1 MPVTAKRQLRSKLLN
16 RQNMRSLTGSSAH
29 IPPTET
35 GVSTLQTAV
44 TAALL
49 GLGTLTLY
57 QPSLHHA
64 FINYDDNYYVTTNL
78 HVLRGLSWSNLGWA
92 MHTITYGNWH
102 PLTWLAHMAEVQLFG
117 LSPAGFHFISMLVH
131 ALNVV
136 LVFLLL
142 RAATGLHWRSAAVAA
157 LFAVHPLNVEAVAW
171 VAEFKSLLCTTF
183 LLLTLW
189 AYREYVRKPGVGR
202 YLAVAV
208 LFALGLMAK
217 PMVVTLPALLLCLD
231 YWPLERL
238 PVPGRGEPAFARVFL
253 RLIAEKIPL
262 FLLSAGSAAITIYA
276 QRDIGALGTT
286 LALPLRLRL
295 ENAIYSYLA
304 YILKGFWPA
313 RLAVF
318 YPHPEGSL
326 ALWKVGLAAAVL
338 VAITALVWR
347 CRERRY
353 LLAGWTWYLVALLPV
368 IGVVQV
374 GRQAMADRYAYIPLL
389 GLFAMTLW
397 LAAEAL
403 PRLHLSRAVPVVA
416 TVVIV
421 CAYAWAA
428 NRQLA
433 YWQDSYTLFSH
444 ALQVA
449 PDNSI
454 AEDNLGTALVAM
466 GRAQEAMTHFDAAA
480 RLQPRDFE
488 PHYNRATLLL
498 RAGQFLQAERE
509 YQVALANAVDPLDA
523 AHAHNNLGILYLQ
536 TNRPAA
542 ALSEF
547 DTAIRLDPNQHNSL
561 LARGTLEYQAGRLD
575 AALADFSRAAQI
587 APSPIAYFWLGQA
600 LEAKG
605 DLPAAARAY
614 QATLQMAPGMAE
626 AQARLNAVLLRLQK

>member
-1 MPVTAKRQLRSKLLN
+1 
-16 RQNMRSLTGSSAH
+16 
-29 IPPTET
+29 
-35 GVSTLQTAV
+35 
-44 TAALL
+44 
-49 GLGTLTLY
+49 
-57 QPSLHHA
+57 
-64 FINYDDNYYVTTNL
+64 F
-78 HVLRGLSWSNLGWA
+78 
-92 MHTITYGNWH
+92 
-102 PLTWLAHMAEVQLFG
+102 
-117 LSPAGFHFISMLVH
+117 
-131 ALNVV
+131 
-136 LVFLLL
+136 
-142 RAATGLHWRSAAVAA
+142 HWRSAAVAA

-189 AYREYVRKPGVGR
+189 AYREYVRKPDIRR
-202 YLAVAV
+202 YLLVAV

-217 PMVVTLPALLLCLD
+217 PMVVTLPVLVLCLD
-231 YWPLERL
+231 YWPLGRL
-238 PVPGRGEPAFARVFL
+238 PVPGRGEPGFVRVFFKL
-253 RLIAEKIPL
+253 LAEKIPL
-262 FLLSAGSAAITIYA
+262 LLLSAGSAAITLYA

-304 YILKGFWPA
+304 YILKGFWPT

-318 YPHPEGSL
+318 YPHPENSL
-326 ALWKVGLAAAVL
+326 ALWKVGLAAAGL
-338 VAITALVWR
+338 VAISALAWR
-347 CRERRY
+347 YRKRRY

-374 GRQAMADRYAYIPLL
+374 GRQAMADRYAYIPFL
-389 GLFAMTLW
+389 GLFAIAVW
-397 LAAEAL
+397 LAADAL
-403 PRLHLSRAVPVVA
+403 PRLQLPRAVPVAA

-421 CAYAWAA
+421 CGYAWAA
-428 NRQLA
+428 NRQLV

-449 PDNSI
+449 PANSI

-466 GRAQEAMTHFDAAA
+466 GRPQEAMAHFEAAA

-498 RAGQFLQAERE
+498 RAGQFPQAERE
-509 YQVALANAVDPLDA
+509 YQVALANAVDTLDA

-561 LARGTLEYQAGRLD
+561 LARGTLEYQAGNLD
-575 AALADFSRAAQI
+575 AAVADISRAAQI

-605 DLPAAARAY
+605 DLPSAARAY
-614 QATLQMAPGMAE
+614 QATLRMAPGMAE
-626 AQARLNAVLLRLQK
+626 AQARLNAVLLRLGK